1 MIYEMKV
8 LKEVAENR
16 WDFLLLQTDECY
28 VLNVL
33 FSYSAVDFY
42 RSFKLTANEQLL
54 DFEGLKQLSERIRN
68 NYDAY
73 KSKEITPAIST
84 KT

>member
-1 MIYEMKV
+1 MKV

-16 WDFLLLQTDECY
+16 WDFVLLQTDECY

-68 NYDAY
+68 SYDAY
-73 KSKEITPAIST
+73 KSQEITPAINT